1 MLLHEL
7 WLSNKSWV
15 QKHPSG
21 LKSRW
26 KRVTTDLLSD
36 LEQVTSMLNT
46 SSCILICVVEIITL
60 TPLCKNGTRINF
72 YSLQYN
78 FRILLFVSEVVCKI
92 TFAVGVVCWK
102 LGSLD
107 LILDSA
113 TIFLCDFER
122 CLILSYL
129 DIHWCY
135 FFSLNLPCCSFWKL

>member
-1 MLLHEL
+1 MLHGEL

-15 QKHPSG
+15 QKRPNG

-26 KRVTTDLLSD
+26 KRATTDLLSD

-46 SSCILICVVEIITL
+46 STCILICVVEIITL
-60 TPLCKNGTRINF
+60 THLCKNGTRIIF

-78 FRILLFVSEVVCKI
+78 FRILLFVSEVVCKT
-92 TFAVGVVCWK
+92 TFTVSVVRWK

-122 CLILSYL
+122 YLIMSYL

-135 FFSLNLPCCSFWKL
+135 FFSRNLPCCSFWKL